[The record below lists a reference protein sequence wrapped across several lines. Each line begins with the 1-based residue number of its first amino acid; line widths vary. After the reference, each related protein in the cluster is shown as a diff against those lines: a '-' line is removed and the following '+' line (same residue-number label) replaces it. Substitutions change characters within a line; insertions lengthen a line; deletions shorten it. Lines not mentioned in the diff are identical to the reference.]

1 MTNPQEFTA
10 TMAEEAADTELVPP
24 SDPRFAF
31 LSINP
36 QRLGGVPVFKGTRV
50 LVRYLFEYLSKG
62 KTLEM
67 FLDDFD
73 GVPREEAL
81 AALQLSYEKVMEG
94 LPRL

>member
-1 MTNPQEFTA
+1 M
-10 TMAEEAADTELVPP
+10 
-24 SDPRFAF
+24 SDYACSPCVLFAQLSVGYASAF

-36 QRLGGVPVFKGTRV
+36 QRLGSVPVFKGTHV
-50 LVRYLFEYLSKG
+50 PVRYLFEYLSKG
-62 KTLEM
+62 KTLET

-81 AALQLSYEKVMEG
+81 AVLQLSYEKVMEG